1 MGEFSADVTR
11 LARLPDRHGDSAGE
25 TLVKDKNLR
34 VYSFVE
40 SLNLLSA
47 DR

>member
-11 LARLPDRHGDSAGE
+11 LGDSAGE

-40 SLNLLSA
+40 SLYLSV